1 MDVNVL
7 NKYSEGFL
15 GLSQSISVLK
25 VSTFRSKIEK
35 KKKLKHTSNMDNCF
49 QMIKQ
54 IIKSIKIV
62 MVTCFYYFKILCQA
76 KPL

>member
-25 VSTFRSKIEK
+25 VSTFRSKIE